1 MNDKVNDLLT
11 SWAAKKAPAQEHL
24 DRLASRIHV
33 EAVSTRATARDAE
46 YAVAM
51 PVAFWAKLGYAA
63 TGAVVVLAVL
73 AGWLHFQIP
82 AAQQQALASA
92 PGQLAAIDQHRLGVE
107 TKLFSEVQRMFNDQL
122 RWIAQSEGDMGIG
135 VESELVPARENP
147 APFLVHLVAVSRT
160 EGKGAWRQV
169 WSADVILRG
178 EDMVEVV
185 PNGKKDNSLA
195 LWVYPL
201 QDGKIAVD
209 TSLALTS
216 PFHLASRA
224 GTVVQRGR
232 PSEIAALR
240 TGDTEYRVFQTV
252 EKLPAREKN
261 G

>member
-1 MNDKVNDLLT
+1 MNDKLNDFLT

-24 DRLASRIHV
+24 DRLASRIRV
-33 EAVSTRATARDAE
+33 EAVSTRATARAAE

-63 TGAVVVLAVL
+63 TGAVVAIAVL
-73 AGWLHFQIP
+73 AGWLHVQIP
-82 AAQQQALASA
+82 VAQQQAPASA
-92 PGQLAAIDQHRLGVE
+92 PGQLAAIDQHRLGAE

-122 RWIAQSEGDMGIG
+122 RWIAQSDGDMGIG
-135 VESELVPARENP
+135 VESELATAKGNP

-160 EGKGAWRQV
+160 EGESEWRQV

-216 PFHLASRA
+216 PFRLASRA
-224 GTVVQRGR
+224 GAVVQRGK

-240 TGDTEYRVFQTV
+240 TGNTEYRVFQTV
-252 EKLPAREKN
+252 EELSNKEN

>member
-1 MNDKVNDLLT
+1 MNDKFNSLLT
-11 SWAAKKAPAQEHL
+11 NWAAKKAPAQEHL
-24 DRLASRIHV
+24 DRLARG
-33 EAVSTRATARDAE
+33 VSVAAATKRTAAHQAE
-46 YAVAM
+46 YSNA
-51 PVAFWAKLGYAA
+51 PLLPFWSKLGYAA
-63 TGAVVVLAVL
+63 TGAVVAVAVMAVCL
-73 AGWLHFQIP
+73 RWQIP
-82 AAQQQALASA
+82 TEEQRSHAS
-92 PGQLAAIDQHRLGVE
+92 GIQGIAAIDRNHLQAQTR
-107 TKLFSEVQRMFNDQL
+107 LFSEVERMFNNQL
-122 RWIAQSEGDMGIG
+122 RWIAQSDGDMGIG
-135 VESELVPARENP
+135 VESDLSGARENP
-147 APFLVHLVAVSRT
+147 APYLVHLVAVSRT

-209 TSLALTS
+209 TSLALSS
-216 PFHLASRA
+216 PFRLASRA
-224 GTVVQRGR
+224 GAVVQRGR